1 MFQCLRLNREYIHT
15 TTMYAIKWY
24 TKVFFV
30 LREEDNKDTK
40 NTLFNKGKSLLLLNY
55 FKYIIFFV
63 KEILNK
69 LSQLMCFLEGFSI
82 R

>member
-1 MFQCLRLNREYIHT
+1 
-15 TTMYAIKWY
+15 MYAIKWY

-30 LREEDNKDTK
+30 YREEDNKDTK

-55 FKYIIFFV
+55 FKYVIFFV

-69 LSQLMCFLEGFSI
+69 LFQLMCFLEGFNI